1 MCNFQVIIIIIF
13 IYNYSFLSSDL
24 NHLFNLQLQGVII
37 QSVTAQL
44 NKSEIARWGH
54 CILSLPEACFKF
66 ARRAFINQLASA
78 SNLVRWGRGLSNLCI
93 LCNAIQT
100 NKHILSNCSS
110 ALARYTVRHDS
121 LLSIIVDYL
130 NTAIKDA
137 TLYSDL
143 KGAKSVSHCFKSLR
157 PDIVIVS
164 ASAKRVVSIEL
175 TVYHE
180 TNFES
185 ARLRKMLT
193 SNLIC
198 VTFILAT
205 I

>member
-1 MCNFQVIIIIIF
+1 M
-13 IYNYSFLSSDL
+13 
-24 NHLFNLQLQGVII
+24 
-37 QSVTAQL
+37 
-44 NKSEIARWGH
+44 
-54 CILSLPEACFKF
+54 
-66 ARRAFINQLASA
+66 
-78 SNLVRWGRGLSNLCI
+78 RWGRGLSNLCI

-100 NKHILSNCSS
+100 NKHILSNCSSLS

-175 TVYHE
+175 TVCHE

-185 ARLRKMLT
+185 ARLRKMNRYANLK
-193 SNLIC
+193 SNLCDLYSCYNLIK
-198 VTFILAT
+198 FT
-205 I
+205 IEISVLGFVSNTNDIMKTLNINKFPKSVLNNLTRVAIEHSRLIFNNRNQTDDQ